1 MLVWMTL
8 ACGISSDKLYA
19 EDVVY
24 RDGSVQDALL
34 RLESQLSADPLTAPN
49 APTLLELSVQLS
61 NLEDR
66 MGRVE
71 LETTTLKINGLV
83 PAENVS
89 YDPRATTL
97 SARDLQSALDE
108 LTARVAV
115 AEKQLDEDMGEAGPG
130 LFELRDNQQGGQG
143 GGQQGGR

>member
-1 MLVWMTL
+1 MTL

-115 AEKQLDEDMGEAGPG
+115 AEK
-130 LFELRDNQQGGQG
+130 
-143 GGQQGGR
+143 